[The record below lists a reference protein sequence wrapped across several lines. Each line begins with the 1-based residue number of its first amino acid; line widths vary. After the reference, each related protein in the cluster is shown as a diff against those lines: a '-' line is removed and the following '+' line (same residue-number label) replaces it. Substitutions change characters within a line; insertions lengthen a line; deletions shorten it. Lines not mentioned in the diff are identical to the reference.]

1 MDRNAKDQGPAVNG
15 GPAGRKP
22 SAGLILKVVLVASIF
37 AAVFSLIYFAVQYGE
52 ANFVLSN
59 QEITSENSD
68 SIVSYKVN
76 DKVYFYINRKM
87 KSLDANLFIMEI
99 EYFEKGEYRHYKQI
113 SYELEKEFP
122 KISSYVPSEYFSRAG
137 KYRIKASLDG
147 KLVATN
153 IIEVTQ

>member
-1 MDRNAKDQGPAVNG
+1 MDRNTQDRGPAVNS
-15 GPAGRKP
+15 GPAGKRP
-22 SAGLILKVVLVASIF
+22 SVGLILKVVLVGSIF
-37 AAVFSLIYFAVQYGE
+37 AAVFFLIYFAVQYGE
-52 ANFVLSN
+52 ANFILSN
-59 QEITSENSD
+59 QEITSEDSD
-68 SIVSYKVN
+68 SVASYKVN

-147 KLVATN
+147 KLVATGM
-153 IIEVTQ
+153 IEVSQ

>member
-15 GPAGRKP
+15 GPAVRKP
-22 SAGLILKVVLVASIF
+22 SAGLILKVVLVVSIF

-52 ANFVLSN
+52 ANFILSD
-59 QEITSENSD
+59 QEITSED
-68 SIVSYKVN
+68 SGGVASYKVN
-76 DKVYFYINRKM
+76 DKVYFYISRKM
-87 KSLDANLFIMEI
+87 KSLDANLFIIEI
-99 EYFEKGEYRHYKQI
+99 EYFEKDEYRRYKQI

-153 IIEVTQ
+153 IIEVAQ